1 MVVAGVLIKTE
12 PGKTKHVHE
21 KLRATKGISYALAVF
36 GRYDIVTMIKDIK
49 DLDEAGRFITEK
61 IAKVE
66 GVRATE
72 TLIAANI

>member
-12 PGKTKHVHE
+12 PGKTKHVLD

>member
-12 PGKTKHVHE
+12 PGKTKQVLD
-21 KLRATKGISYALAVF
+21 KLRAIRGISYALAVF
-36 GRYDIVTMIKDIK
+36 GRYDIVTMIKDVK
-49 DLDEAGRFITEK
+49 DLDEAGKFITEK
-61 IAKVE
+61 IAKID